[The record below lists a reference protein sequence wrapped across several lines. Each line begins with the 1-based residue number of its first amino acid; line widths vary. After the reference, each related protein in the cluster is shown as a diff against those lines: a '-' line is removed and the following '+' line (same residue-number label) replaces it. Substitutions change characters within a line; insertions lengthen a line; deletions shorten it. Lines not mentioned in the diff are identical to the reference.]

1 MGESTPLSGDPRCA
15 PKLVN
20 DCQTLA
26 SIQALYGRV
35 AGQGLLRGY
44 LVASCASGGVAV
56 VTCAAALKFSVLSL
70 FFFLS

>member
-35 AGQGLLRGY
+35 AGQGLLRGF
-44 LVASCASGGVAV
+44 LVALCARGAVAG
-56 VTCAAALKFSVLSL
+56 AAAPNFSVLSL
-70 FFFLS
+70 FFLRS